1 MRMTTRLCDS
11 RQPMGTSGERGVTDV
26 TRRACLA
33 ETGGSTGSVR
43 EPSPIALMPVNRV
56 ARDAHS
62 SPLCAS
68 TIALRQQWGL
78 KRLPSAA
85 ARSNS
90 TRLAADPRPTARRGS
105 IGR

>member
-1 MRMTTRLCDS
+1 
-11 RQPMGTSGERGVTDV
+11 
-26 TRRACLA
+26 
-33 ETGGSTGSVR
+33 
-43 EPSPIALMPVNRV
+43 
-56 ARDAHS
+56 
-62 SPLCAS
+62 LCAS